1 MPDVL
6 GASQRLGGVALPL
19 AVGDNA
25 AMSEPLKKGDAV
37 RINGGT
43 FKGYVGVV
51 DKVNEPDGYAIV
63 FIQIAGVRDP
73 TPVQLE
79 RRQLDRV

>member
-1 MPDVL
+1 ML
-6 GASQRLGGVALPL
+6 GSPKGLIGVALSL

-25 AMSEPLKKGDAV
+25 AMIGPLKKGDAV

-43 FKGYVGVV
+43 FKGFVGVV